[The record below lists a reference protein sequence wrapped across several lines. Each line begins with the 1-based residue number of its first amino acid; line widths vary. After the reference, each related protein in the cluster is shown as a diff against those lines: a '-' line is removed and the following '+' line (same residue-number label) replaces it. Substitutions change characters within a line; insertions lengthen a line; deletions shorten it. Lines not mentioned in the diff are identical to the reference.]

1 MTWFDSLLPAA
12 YHNLPIHWRLHLK
25 NKLTTST
32 SRRKFLTASL
42 AAGAGMTILP
52 VLAEAHEL
60 ESNVAVPSTITEFE
74 LDEAT
79 FTDLQKGMES
89 GKFTA
94 RSITAKYLARIEAI
108 DKNGPKLNSV
118 IEINPDALAIADALD
133 KERKAGKVRGPLH
146 GIPILIKDNLDTAD
160 KMMTTAGSL
169 ALVGSKPLKD
179 STVAAKLRA
188 AGAVILGKT
197 NLSEWANIRSS
208 HSTSGWSG
216 RGGLTRNPYALDR
229 NPCGSSSG
237 SGAAV
242 SANLCAAAIGTET
255 DGSIVCPSSA
265 NGIVGIKPTVGLT
278 SRAGIIPISHSQDG
292 AGPMARTVRDAA
304 ILLGA
309 LTGVDTDDAATAA
322 SKGNSFSDYTPY
334 LDATGLKG
342 ARIGVARKYFG
353 FSEPIDALMETALD
367 AMRKAGATLVDP
379 ADIDTFGKFDD
390 SELLVLLYELKA
402 NMNAYLA
409 KLGPNA
415 PVKSLKEIIEF
426 NEKHKDKEMPF
437 FGQDLF
443 LKAEQKGPL
452 TDKAYLEAM
461 DNNLQ
466 LARLKGMDAL
476 MDKHKLDA
484 IMAPTAGT
492 TCLTDLLNGDH
503 FTGGSS
509 NAAAV
514 AGYPNINVI
523 GGYLHGMPVGL
534 SIWGRAW
541 SEPKLISIAYSFEQ
555 ATRLRQI
562 PKFLPTL
569 PLDPRG

>member
-1 MTWFDSLLPAA
+1 M
-12 YHNLPIHWRLHLK
+12 K